1 MGNFADW
8 FNQNKD
14 WLGKTAG
21 DVLTHVGQGQDNSQ
35 QVIPVIEKNKKDDAK
50 QNTMIYII
58 GAGLVVLLLI
68 FMKKK

>member
-1 MGNFADW
+1 MGGFADW
-8 FNQNKD
+8 FSQNKE

-21 DVLTHVGQGQDNSQ
+21 DVLSHVGQNKDNSTE
-35 QVIPVIEKNKKDDAK
+35 VVPLMEKNKKDDSK

-58 GAGLVVLLLI
+58 GAGLVIVLLM